1 MAAVET
7 LTLRPFVAGV
17 GGLRFADNGTFDGMA
32 ALTCPLSLHHGPMSM
47 TVIPH
52 RSFRVDGASI
62 CLGGDQRRCN
72 QRRGDQ
78 CGQNL
83 LHVPIRCRC
92 AFVRSEEHT
101 SELQSLM
108 RTS

>member
-62 CLGGDQRRCN
+62 CLGGDQRSCN

-83 LHVPIRCRC
+83 LLASVRANVGPTVPNSHLVCRR
-92 AFVRSEEHT
+92 V
-101 SELQSLM
+101 M
-108 RTS
+108 VKKK